1 MFWCKREK
9 NQDTDPLTGYSI
21 PVCLWKKDKNL
32 HKHEKAFFDGLTDIY
47 NICQQYLEDDYVP
60 EIASNFT
67 NIFYYKQ
74 IEYKDKRDKTKKKID
89 ENAAPVLYVKLIYS
103 DITKKILSLFRTKGN
118 TKVDPFDYLNKY
130 FNTKMALIIESIYMS
145 KSIVSLQIKAHE
157 VFVKPLK
164 PREALLTIKE
174 SDDEDEDEEENTTIN
189 ISDIE
194 ED

>member
-1 MFWCKREK
+1 MIMFQR
-9 NQDTDPLTGYSI
+9 
-21 PVCLWKKDKNL
+21 L
-32 HKHEKAFFDGLTDIY
+32 HLIL
-47 NICQQYLEDDYVP
+47 Q
-60 EIASNFT
+60 
-67 NIFYYKQ
+67 IFIYYKQ

-174 SDDEDEDEEENTTIN
+174 SDDEEDDE
-189 ISDIE
+189 
-194 ED
+194 